1 MAAQQREA
9 VDSVLNDL
17 DVGHIP
23 YLCVWNKVC
32 GLHAGLPSI
41 FKLIFFLHMYKFLS
55 VGRIRQIILG
65 E

>member
-9 VDSVLNDL
+9 VDRVLADL

-32 GLHAGLPSI
+32 GLHAAPTIILYIPECVFVPGESLPSYL
-41 FKLIFFLHMYKFLS
+41 K
-55 VGRIRQIILG
+55 
-65 E
+65 